1 MFQNIPIWLRIVLSF
16 ALSFGI
22 SYLMTPPVK
31 LFAERVGA
39 IDVPKDSRRVHD
51 HPIPRMGGLAI
62 FVGFLLSVIV
72 FVSFSTQIMG
82 ILIGALIIAMMG
94 AVDDIMNLNAWVKL
108 AVQVVAALVAI
119 RCGIVFTAISNPN
132 FLSYNTTIQIG
143 WLAIPLTILWIV
155 GCTNA
160 INLIDGLDGLAV
172 GVSAISSFSMMVVA
186 LFVADA
192 NTTFILAALCGAC
205 VGFMPYNMNPAKIF
219 MGDVGSQFLGYVLA
233 TTSIMGLFK
242 LHTIITFIVPV
253 LAMAIPLADTLFA
266 IVRRTL
272 RGQSPFHADKGHFH
286 HRLLALGLSQK
297 QAVAVLYGVS
307 AIMGLMGVLLAGK
320 NTVMRVLCV
329 VAAFIV
335 SLSVWLFV
343 FWHNPNLKKKPDKD
357 APSDESTAS
366 DCASAG
372 IADGAD
378 MSSDA
383 ENGAQGADVSG
394 GAETDGVSD
403 KAEESRA

>member
-16 ALSFGI
+16 VLSFGV
-22 SYLMTPPVK
+22 SFFMTPPVK
-31 LFAERVGA
+31 VFAEKVGA
-39 IDVPKDSRRVHD
+39 IDVPKDGRRVHD
-51 HPIPRMGGLAI
+51 HPIPRMGGMAI
-62 FVGFLLSVIV
+62 FVGFLMSIIV
-72 FVSFSTQIMG
+72 FVSFSPQIMG
-82 ILIGALIIAMMG
+82 IVIGALIIAMMG
-94 AVDDIMNLNAWVKL
+94 AVDDIMNLKPWVKL
-108 AVQVVAALVAI
+108 VVQIVAALVAI
-119 RCGIVFTAISNPN
+119 RCGVVFTAISNPN

-143 WLAIPLTILWIV
+143 WLAVPLTILWIV

-172 GVSAISSFSMMVVA
+172 GVSAISSFSMMIVA

-242 LHTIITFIVPV
+242 LHTVITFIVPV
-253 LAMAIPLADTLFA
+253 LAMAIPLADTVFA

-272 RGQSPFHADKGHFH
+272 HGQSPFQADKGHFH

-307 AIMGLMGVLLAGK
+307 AIMGLIGVLLAGK
-320 NTVMRVLCV
+320 NTLMRILCV

-343 FWHNPNLKKKPDKD
+343 FRGNPNLKKKAEPEKTAEKELPDEKR
-357 APSDESTAS
+357 EN
-366 DCASAG
+366 
-372 IADGAD
+372 
-378 MSSDA
+378 A
-383 ENGAQGADVSG
+383 E
-394 GAETDGVSD
+394 
-403 KAEESRA
+403 

>member
-1 MFQNIPIWLRIVLSF
+1 MFQNIPVWLRIVLSF
-16 ALSFGI
+16 VFSFGI
-22 SYLMTPPVK
+22 SFCITPPVK
-31 LFAERVGA
+31 VFAEKVGA
-39 IDVPKDSRRVHD
+39 IDVPKDGRRVHD
-51 HPIPRMGGLAI
+51 HPIPRMGGMAI
-62 FVGFLLSVIV
+62 FVGFLMSIIV

-82 ILIGALIIAMMG
+82 IVIGALIIAMMG
-94 AVDDIMNLNAWVKL
+94 AVDDIMNLNPWVKL
-108 AVQVVAALVAI
+108 IVQIIAALVAI

-172 GVSAISSFSMMVVA
+172 GVSAISSFSMMIVA

-242 LHTIITFIVPV
+242 LHTVITFIVPV

-272 RGQSPFHADKGHFH
+272 KGQSPFQADKGHFH

-297 QAVAVLYGVS
+297 QAVAVLYGIS
-307 AIMGLMGVLLAGK
+307 AVMGLVGVLLAGK
-320 NTVMRVLCV
+320 NTLMRILCV

-335 SLSVWLFV
+335 SLSVWFFV
-343 FWHNPNLKKKPDKD
+343 FKGNPNFKKKMGNSEITD
-357 APSDESTAS
+357 TAVS
-366 DCASAG
+366 EKEEKN
-372 IADGAD
+372 
-378 MSSDA
+378 A
-383 ENGAQGADVSG
+383 E
-394 GAETDGVSD
+394 
-403 KAEESRA
+403 

>member
-31 LFAERVGA
+31 VFAERVGA

-172 GVSAISSFSMMVVA
+172 GVSAISSFSMMIVA

-242 LHTIITFIVPV
+242 LHTVITFIVPV

-307 AIMGLMGVLLAGK
+307 AIMGLMGVLLAGR
-320 NTVMRVLCV
+320 NTMMRILCV

-343 FWHNPNLKKKPDKD
+343 FWHNPNLKKK
-357 APSDESTAS
+357 
-366 DCASAG
+366 
-372 IADGAD
+372 
-378 MSSDA
+378 
-383 ENGAQGADVSG
+383 NGAAAPAPETLS
-394 GAETDGVSD
+394 GAETVSSADANPAPEPASAAEISDPDAGVQASAAKLTAD
-403 KAEESRA
+403 TGKSG

>member
-31 LFAERVGA
+31 VFAERVGA

-172 GVSAISSFSMMVVA
+172 GVSAISSFSMMIVA

-242 LHTIITFIVPV
+242 LHTVITFIVPV

-307 AIMGLMGVLLAGK
+307 AIMGLMGVLLAGR
-320 NTVMRVLCV
+320 NTMMRILCV

-343 FWHNPNLKKKPDKD
+343 FWHNPNLKKK
-357 APSDESTAS
+357 
-366 DCASAG
+366 
-372 IADGAD
+372 
-378 MSSDA
+378 
-383 ENGAQGADVSG
+383 NGAAETSS
-394 GAETDGVSD
+394 GAETVSSADANPAPKPASAAEISDPDAGVQASAAKLTAD
-403 KAEESRA
+403 TGKSG

>member
-1 MFQNIPIWLRIVLSF
+1 MFQNTPIWLRIVLSF

-22 SYLMTPPVK
+22 SFLMTPPVK
-31 LFAERVGA
+31 VFAERVGA
-39 IDVPKDSRRVHD
+39 IDVPGDARRVHN

-62 FVGFLLSVIV
+62 FVGFLLSIIV
-72 FVSFSTQIMG
+72 FVSFSTQVMG
-82 ILIGALIIAMMG
+82 IIIGALIIAMMG

-108 AVQVVAALVAI
+108 AVQVLAALVAI

-143 WLAIPLTILWIV
+143 WLAMPLTVLWIV

-172 GVSAISSFSMMVVA
+172 GVSAISSFSMMIVA
-186 LFVADA
+186 LFVADP

-242 LHTIITFIVPV
+242 LHTVITFIVPV
-253 LAMAIPLADTLFA
+253 LAMAIPLADTAFA
-266 IVRRTL
+266 FIRRIL
-272 RGQSPFHADKGHFH
+272 KGQSPFHADKGHFH

-307 AIMGLMGVLLAGK
+307 AIMGLLGVLLAGK
-320 NTVMRVLCV
+320 NTVMRILCV
-329 VAAFIV
+329 LAAFLI
-335 SLSVWLFV
+335 SLSVWFFV
-343 FWHNPNLKKKPDKD
+343 FWHNPNIKKIHDN
-357 APSDESTAS
+357 AEHTAEPSDK
-366 DCASAG
+366 
-372 IADGAD
+372 
-378 MSSDA
+378 
-383 ENGAQGADVSG
+383 
-394 GAETDGVSD
+394 GAESAPDTPDGG
-403 KAEESRA
+403 KTK